1 MTGANAAMP
10 NDPSPIAPRADLD
23 NPDAF
28 DVSEQAVEAALAGRR
43 ARPASGALPAAFDEE
58 NPEWTEAD
66 FVNARPI
73 ADFPALASAFPNG
86 SKPGLR

>member
-1 MTGANAAMP
+1 MTEADAVMP
-10 NDPSPIAPRADLD
+10 NNPSSIALHADLAV
-23 NPDAF
+23 PDDF

-43 ARPASGALPAAFDEE
+43 ARPASGALPSAFDEE

-66 FVNARPI
+66 FVNARSI